1 MVKLAHVPAP
11 MLHLHFPQMMT
22 NLDHVTVAS
31 TCSLV
36 CKSWL
41 RVSRDKLLWR
51 ALLARDFNK
60 TELTLRE
67 AAAGTDVSWISE
79 YRRMVDEVPACL
91 AQTLTAHDDEVLHVA
106 FSHDGKQISSCSK
119 DHHVIIWDYH
129 SDSGRFV
136 KHYRLVKLN

>member
-1 MVKLAHVPAP
+1 
-11 MLHLHFPQMMT
+11 MLHMHFPQMMT

-36 CKSWL
+36 CKSWN

-60 TELTLRE
+60 TELFLRE
-67 AAAGTDVSWISE
+67 AAGTDVSWISE
-79 YRRMVDEVPACL
+79 YRRMVDEMPACL
-91 AQTLTAHDDEVLHVA
+91 AQTLTSHDDEVLHVA

-119 DHHVIIWDYH
+119 DHHVIIWNYWDLGAEG
-129 SDSGRFV
+129 GRFIE
-136 KHYRLVKLN
+136 HYRLVKLNSIETS

>member
-1 MVKLAHVPAP
+1 
-11 MLHLHFPQMMT
+11 MMT

-36 CKSWL
+36 CKSWS

-60 TELTLRE
+60 TELFLRE
-67 AAAGTDVSWISE
+67 AAGTDVSWISE
-79 YRRMVDEVPACL
+79 YRRMVDEMPACL
-91 AQTLTAHDDEVLHVA
+91 AQTLTTHDDEVLHVA

-119 DHHVIIWDYH
+119 DHHVIIWNYYTTNEKFQLG
-129 SDSGRFV
+129 S
-136 KHYRLVKLN
+136 K